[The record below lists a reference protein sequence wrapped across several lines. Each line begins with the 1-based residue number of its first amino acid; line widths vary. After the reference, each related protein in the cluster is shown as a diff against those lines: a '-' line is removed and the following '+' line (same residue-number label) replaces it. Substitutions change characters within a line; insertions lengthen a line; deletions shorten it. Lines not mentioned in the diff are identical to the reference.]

1 MKTLRG
7 VRVQAQAQIQQAARQ
22 TQHSSNQPG
31 PKSGVSSVVFR
42 LGSEEAQA
50 WGEVNWAQFRLGR

>member
-1 MKTLRG
+1 MMKTLRG
-7 VRVQAQAQIQQAARQ
+7 VRVQAQIQQAARQ

-42 LGSEEAQA
+42 LGSKEPQA
-50 WGEVNWAQFRLGR
+50 WGELGSIQAREIG

>member
-7 VRVQAQAQIQQAARQ
+7 VRVQAQIQQAARQ

-50 WGEVNWAQFRLGR
+50 WGELGSIQAREIG